1 MKIKEIILPMI
12 WPKPIA
18 SVICF
23 IVFFAFSP
31 FRQALAQPPTAAE
44 ILQRSIDYHD
54 PERLWGRFKGTLTVV
69 AEYPERQ
76 PRVSTIA
83 MDQPGDTFWITMVQD
98 GVEKALS
105 LQQGVCSLS
114 FQGSENFSAAI
125 AEKERLTCERAQMW
139 RDYYSYLYGLPMKL
153 QDPGTILSPVVQE
166 VNFHGKRTLVLEVRY
181 DPDTGSDLW
190 YFYLDPET
198 YALQA
203 YQFYHDKAANDGEYI
218 LLEGEIQVGTMRIPQ
233 DRSWFTNKEGRFL
246 GKDLLRKA
254 TLTGE

>member
-1 MKIKEIILPMI
+1 MI
-12 WPKPIA
+12 SEWVAKPLLLL
-18 SVICF
+18 
-23 IVFFAFSP
+23 AFTQLLSP
-31 FRQALAQPPTAAE
+31 ATPLSAQTPTAAE
-44 ILQRSIDYHD
+44 ILERSIDYHD

-83 MDQPGDTFWITMVQD
+83 MDQPGDTFRIIMVQD

-114 FQGSENFSAAI
+114 FQGSETFSAAI

-166 VNFHGKRTLVLEVRY
+166 VDFHGKRALVLEVRY
-181 DPDTGSDLW
+181 DPETGSDLW

-218 LLEGEIQVGTMRIPQ
+218 LLEGEIQAGTIRIPQ
-233 DRSWFTNKEGRFL
+233 NRSWFTNREGRFL

-254 TLTGE
+254 TLMDE